1 MANYIVTLDSSTYSS
16 AGAAELALTNAGAA
30 ITKTYKFPLTYGVSA
45 TVAQI
50 GACAGVLRYDEAGTT
65 LDAVSSVAVPSYDHF
80 KTTALDRNFQ
90 YYWHPLD
97 ATCGE
102 GQSIY
107 LLDTGIDPAHQ
118 EFGTE
123 PRINNL
129 YNCENATGF
138 VDSAG
143 HGTAMASLLI
153 GSSIGAAANAT
164 IQNVKMWDNA
174 NGSVTVGEIVD
185 ALDEVLS
192 HHQSNSPE
200 NPKVVL
206 MPWTVTKNQLID
218 DKCNELLGEN
228 LMLVAGAGNRGND
241 VDVDGYT
248 PGGLDT
254 ITTVGSHGHTFKV
267 STFSQ
272 LPIKDFV
279 DANTT
284 PIVQSGIHSA
294 DAEIDLFAIGEDVSV
309 ADQANVA
316 NYVSISGTSA
326 SAAMV
331 AGVATHYLNIYSN
344 VTAETVKSYMVARGS
359 VRANFPRRDASAAAG
374 YHIPFLSYEDIDC
387 GSGKTGDWG
396 KINHAVLSCP
406 MSSQVSFTTIPGGR
420 LFNLQY
426 GQTANVDLGL
436 NSEVS
441 NVALL
446 DFSPLAPWMTFDT
459 GTGVFVADTTDSSTA
474 PSSLTPG
481 VYHFAVKGTMAN
493 VVYVEEYSVG
503 VYETDES
510 ELATGATEYYYDDEE
525 DDYEEIVT
533 YTSSFSSG
541 NYSLK

>member
-50 GACAGVLRYDEAGTT
+50 GACAGIDRYEEVELT

-97 ATCGE
+97 ATQGE
-102 GQSIY
+102 GQNVY
-107 LLDTGIDPAHQ
+107 LLDTGIDVGHQ
-118 EFGTE
+118 EFGNADN
-123 PRINNL
+123 IYNL

-143 HGTAMASLLI
+143 HGTAMASLINGL
-153 GSSIGAAANAT
+153 SIGAAANAS
-164 IQNVKMWDNA
+164 IQNVKMWDSA
-174 NGSVTVGEIVD
+174 NGSITVGEIVD
-185 ALDEVLS
+185 ALDEVLT
-192 HHQSNSPE
+192 HHQANSPE

-228 LMLVAGAGNRGND
+228 LMLITGAGNRGNA

-267 STFSQ
+267 STFNQ
-272 LPIKDFV
+272 LPIKDYV

-284 PIVQSGIHSA
+284 PVVQSGIHTH
-294 DAEIDLFAIGEDVSV
+294 DAEVDIFAIGEDVAV

-316 NYVSISGTSA
+316 NYISITGTSA
-326 SAAMV
+326 AAAMT
-331 AGVATHYLNIYSN
+331 AAAAMHYLNIYSN
-344 VTAETVKSYMVARGS
+344 VTAETIKSYMVARGS
-359 VRANFPRRDASAAAG
+359 VRANYPRRDASAEAG
-374 YHIPFLSYEDIDC
+374 YHIPILSYEDIDC
-387 GSGKTGDWG
+387 GTGKTGDWG
-396 KINHAVLSCP
+396 KINHSVLSVP
-406 MSSQVSFTTIPGGR
+406 MSSQVSFTSVPGGR

-426 GQTANVDLGL
+426 GQTANVDVGL
-436 NSEVS
+436 DSTAS
-441 NVALL
+441 NVSLL
-446 DFSPLAPWMTFDT
+446 DFSPLSPWMSFDT
-459 GTGVFVADTTDSSTA
+459 STGVFVADTSDSSTA
-474 PSSLTPG
+474 PASLTPG
-481 VYHFAVKGTMAN
+481 VYHFAVKGTLAN

-503 VYETDES
+503 VYETSES
-510 ELATGATEYYYDDEE
+510 ELASGATEYYFDDEE
-525 DDYEEIVT
+525 NDYEEIVT
-533 YTSSFSSG
+533 YTSSFGS
-541 NYSLK
+541 YQLK

>member
-16 AGAAELALTNAGAA
+16 AGAAELAMNNAGLG
-30 ITKTYKFPLTYGVSA
+30 ITKTYKFPLTYGVSG
-45 TVAQI
+45 TVAQVEAFTGI
-50 GACAGVLRYDEAGTT
+50 LRYEEAGTT

-97 ATCGE
+97 DTAGA
-102 GQSIY
+102 GQDIY

-118 EFGTE
+118 EFGET
-123 PRINNL
+123 PNINNL

-143 HGTAMASLLI
+143 HGTAMASLIL
-153 GSSIGAAANAT
+153 GYSVGAAANAT
-164 IQNVKMWDNA
+164 VQNVKMWDNA

-185 ALDEVLS
+185 ALDEVLT
-192 HHQSNSPE
+192 HHQANSPE

-228 LMLVAGAGNRGND
+228 LMLIAGAGNRGNGD
-241 VDVDGYT
+241 DVDGYT

-272 LPIKDFV
+272 LPVKDFV

-284 PIVQSGIHSA
+284 PVIASGLHSH
-294 DAEIDLFAIGEDVSV
+294 DAEIDLFAIGENVAV
-309 ADQANVA
+309 ADQANVE
-316 NYVSISGTSA
+316 NYISVTGTSA
-326 SAAMV
+326 AAAMT
-331 AGVATHYLNIYSN
+331 AAVATHYLHIYSN
-344 VTAETVKSYMVARGS
+344 VSAETIKSYMVARGS
-359 VRANFPRRDASAAAG
+359 VRANYPRRDESAEAG
-374 YHIPFLSYEDIDC
+374 YHKPILSYEDIDC

-436 NSEVS
+436 DSEVS

-446 DFSPLAPWMTFDT
+446 DFSPLAPWMSFDT

-474 PSSLTPG
+474 PASLTPG
-481 VYHFAVKGTMAN
+481 IYHFALKGTMAN

-503 VYETDES
+503 VYETSES
-510 ELATGATEYYYDDEE
+510 ELTTGATEFYYDDEE

-533 YTSSFSSG
+533 YTSSFGSG
-541 NYSLK
+541 SYSGK